1 MRHLLVIL
9 ICLLAMPVQ
18 GAIYPPNTPMAYVRE
33 YPTGTLP
40 AGVFVPVRVQLV
52 NNSSDTIGGLYFSD
66 QYPTWITVA
75 PGTVTVNDE
84 PVEFAYENGDVLM
97 PGRRSFRWILDDPSG
112 PGGRGVLAPGDR
124 VVISYSIR
132 AGGEGAF
139 TTNGDGWF
147 GLRNSSDDTPVHG
160 WDGHSPLLT
169 FGNSTDVAPVGP
181 GNLLAAPYPNPFNP
195 STTLRFETTA
205 EQSFLRLAIVDT
217 AGRQLRVLA
226 QGRFESGTH
235 SVVWDGRDD
244 AGSPLPS
251 GVYLARLTSGNGLE
265 GSRKLMLVK

>member
-1 MRHLLVIL
+1 MRRR
-9 ICLLAMPVQ
+9 
-18 GAIYPPNTPMAYVRE
+18 AIALSAVTSRIPRE
-33 YPTGTLP
+33 VAQSTAASTGTRTTSSSPTP
-40 AGVFVPVRVQLV
+40 ASRQRS
-52 NNSSDTIGGLYFSD
+52 N
-66 QYPTWITVA
+66 A
-75 PGTVTVNDE
+75 
-84 PVEFAYENGDVLM
+84 
-97 PGRRSFRWILDDPSG
+97 RRACSNKN
-112 PGGRGVLAPGDR
+112 
-124 VVISYSIR
+124 SIR